1 MSYLEG
7 DALEKSTAEKLMMF
21 ELVAVADPVRD
32 EDGFQVGETV
42 FGEVLGTV
50 DAAYP
55 GAVQA
60 PAKAALLALGLAP
73 SHFEDVDGATM
84 AFRTSRGLVAVRVA
98 S

>member
-1 MSYLEG
+1 
-7 DALEKSTAEKLMMF
+7 MMF

-60 PAKAALLALGLAP
+60 PAKAALLALGLAS

-84 AFRTSRGLVAVRVA
+84 AFHTSRGLVAVRVA

>member
-1 MSYLEG
+1 M
-7 DALEKSTAEKLMMF
+7 TF
-21 ELVAVADPVRD
+21 ELVEVADPVRD
-32 EDGFQVGETV
+32 EDGFQNGETV

-60 PAKAALLALGLAP
+60 TARAALLALGLTL
-73 SHFEDVDGATM
+73 SGFEDVDGATM

-98 S
+98 R